1 MHAFVYALQES
12 VRELEDHDA
21 VLAVQ
26 SRFNNTGANLAK
38 VGRTILREGDLVKV
52 SLRRGGEQKY
62 RFFLFNDLL
71 VYASTTFSG
80 GKFKV
85 HQVLQIED
93 MTLGFAGKR
102 SSEFMVTHPV
112 KSFRVV
118 AGSYEECCQWVN
130 SIEDAILEQKVRK
143 RADSAHK
150 QEEDL
155 ERVVGRRGSLMIKAS
170 KAANAR
176 RARGSS
182 RGDVESVDATSP
194 RGSPGSLSQASSV
207 SPNVSPPP
215 KMMMTP
221 RGVSCGSGG
230 SGEGMHEGLSLDSA
244 DSSPDGQFFAS
255 PAIRLTQVVEGEERE
270 SRGSV
275 GGGGGGGAS
284 GRGSLSSAGSA
295 TVASVAWDMER
306 SPMDERTPSLV
317 AHTDTPLS
325 EVRQLFIQALKFS
338 RPVLEGTHARH
349 TATDAQKLEFYGVFK
364 QSTNGDCPERTGRED
379 DEDDEDWIGQ
389 AKYEAWSSN
398 RGLTKVEAKAKYIR
412 LLGGVAPA
420 WLDEAT

>member
-93 MTLGFAGKR
+93 MTLGFGGKG

-118 AGSYEECCQWVN
+118 AGSYDECCQWVN

-155 ERVVGRRGSLMIKAS
+155 ERVVGRRGSLMIKA
-170 KAANAR
+170 ANAR

-207 SPNVSPPP
+207 SPNISPPP

-221 RGVSCGSGG
+221 GGGSGG
-230 SGEGMHEGLSLDSA
+230 SGQGLSLDSA

-270 SRGSV
+270 SSGSMGD
-275 GGGGGGGAS
+275 GGSGGAG
-284 GRGSLSSAGSA
+284 GRGALSSAGSA
-295 TVASVAWDMER
+295 TAASVAWEMER
-306 SPMDERTPSLV
+306 SPMDERTPSPV

-364 QSTNGDCPERTGRED
+364 QSTNGDCPERNGREG
-379 DEDDEDWIGQ
+379 DEDWIGQ

-398 RGLTKVEAKAKYIR
+398 RGLSKVEAKAKYIR

-420 WLDEAT
+420 WLDEAA